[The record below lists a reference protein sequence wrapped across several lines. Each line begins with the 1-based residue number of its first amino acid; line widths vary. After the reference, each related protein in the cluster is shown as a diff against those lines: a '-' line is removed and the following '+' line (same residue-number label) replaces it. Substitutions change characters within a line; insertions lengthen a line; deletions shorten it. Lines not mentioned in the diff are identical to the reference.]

1 MAYEQSINPTP
12 GQVFTPGVTPGANIT
27 NASGAVVTKAPTSP
41 TPSFTGTREITTNGS
56 PAYNNPAISS
66 SQASGAGAITQG
78 QATIDS
84 LQKKLDELAK
94 QPPTPVVT
102 AEKKSVMD
110 LITKRNDTVA
120 NQKSAVEL
128 RQEALTQAYKEQGV
142 TPEQIASIG
151 SLIGQVTSFNQ
162 QIADIAVSKQKA
174 LDAVTS
180 RAGIDIQNMGVEENR
195 INKAYNSEI
204 SAVSTQ
210 SSVKTAELQMIQGAY
225 SDAKATASDIVD
237 LATHDQQQAVSDIE
251 WSLNAHQDLYN
262 LMNTEEQNAW
272 TRQYNIAKDAL
283 DSAKTS
289 LTNISKYVV
298 DPATADAFKGTDWT
312 KLSQTEAMDLVAKY
326 TSSPAYIAKQAQL
339 AASTRA
345 PKDGVEGAVTNGGW
359 DDLLTGGMKA
369 GDSPETAARGVFDN
383 YGADYKLSYNELLAR
398 ARTLQSGINTA
409 VTPTTTTPVNA
420 PSVSAPAISYTA
432 SNYKDAG
439 NGMVWTPDGR
449 AIKKS
454 EIQADIAKKSP
465 TQQLTTNLGA
475 KSTGQNWFQKLFNIN
490 NPKQF

>member
-180 RAGIDIQNMGVEENR
+180 RAGIDIQN
-195 INKAYNSEI
+195 ITLKY
-204 SAVSTQ
+204 
-210 SSVKTAELQMIQGAY
+210 LQ
-225 SDAKATASDIVD
+225 
-237 LATHDQQQAVSDIE
+237 
-251 WSLNAHQDLYN
+251 
-262 LMNTEEQNAW
+262 
-272 TRQYNIAKDAL
+272 
-283 DSAKTS
+283 
-289 LTNISKYVV
+289 
-298 DPATADAFKGTDWT
+298 
-312 KLSQTEAMDLVAKY
+312 
-326 TSSPAYIAKQAQL
+326 
-339 AASTRA
+339 
-345 PKDGVEGAVTNGGW
+345 
-359 DDLLTGGMKA
+359 
-369 GDSPETAARGVFDN
+369 
-383 YGADYKLSYNELLAR
+383 
-398 ARTLQSGINTA
+398 
-409 VTPTTTTPVNA
+409 
-420 PSVSAPAISYTA
+420 
-432 SNYKDAG
+432 
-439 NGMVWTPDGR
+439 
-449 AIKKS
+449 
-454 EIQADIAKKSP
+454 
-465 TQQLTTNLGA
+465 
-475 KSTGQNWFQKLFNIN
+475 
-490 NPKQF
+490 